1 MPPVWYSTV
10 HASPS
15 CLRSILSSDKTESEG
30 TELME
35 FIGRTEE
42 RRRIRRAL
50 AEEGGRTI
58 LVYGR
63 RRVGKS
69 ELIKQCLREVPA
81 DGLTLY
87 YECRQ
92 TSEMDNVESLSALVS
107 QQLGMPPLAFGSMEG
122 LLEFLFRSAAGQP
135 VTLVL
140 DEYPYLRQGVRGLDS
155 ILQSLIDRHRDTSR
169 MHLVLCGSFVDVMR
183 LLLGR
188 SNPLYGRVDVTV
200 DLKPMDYY
208 DSALFYPS
216 FSEEDRVRL
225 FSVFGGIPYY
235 NRLIDSGLSVRE
247 NIIELIASQGARL
260 ENEVSLYLGSEIS
273 KISNANEVF
282 GALSQGYSRYKDILA
297 QSHVS
302 SGPTM
307 VDVLDKLI
315 RMELVQKQAPIN
327 DPGNRRRVAYRI
339 VDGLSLFYYRYVF
352 RYASQLSVMNPEAFF
367 DRFVAD
373 DFEHRYVPVAF
384 EEVCRQ
390 YLVRQNR
397 AGMLEEP
404 FDLIGR
410 YSYDDPVAHK
420 NGEFDVVTHDS
431 RGYAF
436 YECKFR
442 RTPVS
447 RQMVSEE
454 IAQVEQAGLSCY
466 KYGFFSRSGFDCAPE
481 ANQVFIGLSRLFE

>member
-1 MPPVWYSTV
+1 MRGPKNRAPEGKTITADSSELCNTRGKDGCWKCRASSRVSPTRSFATCSGPGASAISSTSGRAWASRRPRGLS
-10 HASPS
+10 ASPREPA
-15 CLRSILSSDKTESEG
+15 RSGG
-30 TELME
+30 T
-35 FIGRTEE
+35 G
-42 RRRIRRAL
+42 AP
-50 AEEGGRTI
+50 G
-58 LVYGR
+58 
-63 RRVGKS
+63 
-69 ELIKQCLREVPA
+69 CPA
-81 DGLTLY
+81 A
-87 YECRQ
+87 
-92 TSEMDNVESLSALVS
+92 TS
-107 QQLGMPPLAFGSMEG
+107 
-122 LLEFLFRSAAGQP
+122 
-135 VTLVL
+135 
-140 DEYPYLRQGVRGLDS
+140 
-155 ILQSLIDRHRDTSR
+155 
-169 MHLVLCGSFVDVMR
+169 
-183 LLLGR
+183 GR

-315 RMELVQKQAPIN
+315 RMELVQKQVPIN

-454 IAQVEQAGLSCY
+454 IARVEQAGLSCY